1 MTVLSKSLR
10 ELAGLFVD
18 DGLLAIFVL
27 AIVSAAAVASLLSGL
42 WGGCVLLGGSLCA
55 LCVNVISTV
64 RHYRFLEGA
73 GLGRERDRTLI
84 TSTPTIDGRQ

>member
-1 MTVLSKSLR
+1 VKVLSRLLR

-27 AIVSAAAVASLLSGL
+27 AIVAAAAIASLLSGL
-42 WGGCVLLGGSLCA
+42 WGGCVLLAGSLCA

-64 RHYRFLEGA
+64 RTVLHSHVSGPR
-73 GLGRERDRTLI
+73 
-84 TSTPTIDGRQ
+84 

>member
-1 MTVLSKSLR
+1 MTVLSRSLR

-27 AIVSAAAVASLLSGL
+27 AIVAAAAIASLLSGL
-42 WGGCVLLGGSLCA
+42 WGGCVLLAGSLCA
-55 LCVNVISTV
+55 LCFNVISTV

-73 GLGRERDRTLI
+73 RPGRERDRTLI
-84 TSTPTIDGRQ
+84 ASTPTIDGRQ